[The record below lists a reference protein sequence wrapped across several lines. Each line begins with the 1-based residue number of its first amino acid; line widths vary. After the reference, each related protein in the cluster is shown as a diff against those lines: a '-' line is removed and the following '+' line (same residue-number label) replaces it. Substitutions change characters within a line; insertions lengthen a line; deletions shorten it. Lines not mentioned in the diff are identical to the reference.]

1 MRVKLQK
8 KSPRVENYKTLLRE
22 ILEDLNKWRDSPCSW
37 IGIFNIVKK
46 TIISTLIYGCNA
58 ISFKFPRGFF
68 CPEIDNLIP
77 KTVWTLKWSRITKA
91 ILKFTITLLIK
102 ILVLALM
109 INIYIK
115 GTELN
120 PVMNSYVYG
129 ELIFNKHT
137 KEIHWKNDSPFNKWF
152 W

>member
-1 MRVKLQK
+1 M
-8 KSPRVENYKTLLRE
+8 
-22 ILEDLNKWRDSPCSW
+22 
-37 IGIFNIVKK
+37 
-46 TIISTLIYGCNA
+46 IYGCNA

-91 ILKFTITLLIK
+91 ILKKKNTEEFNFPILKFTIKLIIK

-137 KEIHWKNDSPFNKWF
+137 KEIHWKNDSPFNK
-152 W
+152 